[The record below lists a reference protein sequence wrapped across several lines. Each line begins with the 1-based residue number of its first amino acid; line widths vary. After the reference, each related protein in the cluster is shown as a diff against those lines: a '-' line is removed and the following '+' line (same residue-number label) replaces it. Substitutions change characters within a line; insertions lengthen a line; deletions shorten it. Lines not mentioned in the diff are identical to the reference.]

1 MDVLHGLLLFLLSEL
16 PLVACQWSLV
26 LVLQANV
33 RAEVFSGRRGSA
45 CGFPR
50 LVGGVSFDPVIR
62 QGATENLFTN
72 GSESS

>member
-26 LVLQANV
+26 LVLEANV

-45 CGFPR
+45 CGSPAAR
-50 LVGGVSFDPVIR
+50 GGRFLR
-62 QGATENLFTN
+62 
-72 GSESS
+72 SSDTPGCH